1 MRDANSILDISDQG
15 GRRSGIE
22 RRKNFIP
29 RYKPERRSG
38 QDRRKSQERR
48 NRYDPGAVSYL
59 KRSMDRYMEYA
70 NTHKGIAYGLLLS
83 LTIWAAIT
91 LFIVLK
97 LWF

>member
-1 MRDANSILDISDQG
+1 MIDRG

-22 RRKNFIP
+22 RRKNSTP
-29 RYKPERRSG
+29 GYKPERRSG

-48 NRYDPGAVSYL
+48 TLYDPGASSYL
-59 KRSMDRYMEYA
+59 KRGMDRYMDYA

-83 LTIWAAIT
+83 LPVWAAII
-91 LFIVLK
+91 LFIVFK